1 MFLLKTEDLNLTLE
15 IVPVSTLISHEAIIS
30 NVSQRL
36 TLEFAN
42 FANLQHPII
51 IEKNNIVLDGNH
63 RVSVFK
69 KLGFKHIAVCRI
81 NYFNRCVKLRY
92 WFRILGNMN
101 DLAILKSTIQKMG
114 GHFDPVPTKAA
125 LVEALTQNDLS
136 WGIQQGNRF
145 IWVRFSK
152 ERVSDAVDAYRAL
165 EKLQDTLSR
174 EDTSLEYIPCESARA
189 EDACDKIQPDD
200 VIIWTPQI
208 GKKMI
213 VAAARSGKVFAP
225 KTTRHLIPARPL
237 NINIPSHWLKED
249 VSLDDINKRFAN
261 YLTAKRIR
269 KFGPG
274 QVIDGRFYGE
284 TLFVFYD

>member
-1 MFLLKTEDLNLTLE
+1 
-15 IVPVSTLISHEAIIS
+15 
-30 NVSQRL
+30 
-36 TLEFAN
+36 
-42 FANLQHPII
+42 
-51 IEKNNIVLDGNH
+51 
-63 RVSVFK
+63 
-69 KLGFKHIAVCRI
+69 
-81 NYFNRCVKLRY
+81 
-92 WFRILGNMN
+92 
-101 DLAILKSTIQKMG
+101 
-114 GHFDPVPTKAA
+114 
-125 LVEALTQNDLS
+125 
-136 WGIQQGNRF
+136 
-145 IWVRFSK
+145 
-152 ERVSDAVDAYRAL
+152 L

-213 VAAARSGKVFAP
+213 VAAARGGRVFAP

-274 QVIDGRFYGE
+274 QVIDGRYYGE
-284 TLFVFYD
+284 TLFVFYDWTFINLRVHGSYNYLELLFYLQAAETPIFKGGLEGICHEHFGL